1 MLPVSRQIIRT
12 EKTLHYSVE
21 NMGTK
26 KKTCGNRAHMNFE
39 LEKSLEVLV
48 QHFNFV
54 HGKKKWIPKMLDEIS
69 NINR

>member
-12 EKTLHYSVE
+12 EKTLHYAVE

-54 HGKKKWIPKMLDEIS
+54 HGKKKMDPKDV
-69 NINR
+69 R

>member
-1 MLPVSRQIIRT
+1 
-12 EKTLHYSVE
+12 
-21 NMGTK
+21 MGTK
-26 KKTCGNRAHMNFE
+26 NKTCGNRAHMNFE

-69 NINR
+69 NINS